1 MKKTVLNI
9 LLDLIFVIIFNT
21 VFFMAGGTEHPTSV
35 WLSYAFIHFA
45 YLMVILTPVLV
56 RNSSSASV
64 FGFALGSISATYFFV
79 EFFVGIIFIFLK
91 LESVKIPFI
100 VQIIIFGFY
109 AAMLLSHMLANENTA
124 DSIERHEVELKFVKE
139 CSAKLKFLMDN
150 TQDAGLKKSIEKAY
164 DTVHASQVKS
174 NIAVRNIELYVMK
187 LIETL
192 ISQVRSG
199 ATEQAK
205 STVSQIIHSVNER
218 NTQLKLMN

>member
-1 MKKTVLNI
+1 
-9 LLDLIFVIIFNT
+9 
-21 VFFMAGGTEHPTSV
+21 AGGTEHPTSV